1 MTRCSHSAPS
11 GNSAQS
17 CQHLLICYHCGV
29 QKGRAS
35 TRRYCKSGC
44 RFYRIV
50 KADLSP
56 LDERA
61 ASILVL
67 ADLRGYRVGRAHRMC
82 EPSPHDGG
90 MAQPPFAGPAWGIAG
105 ILHVRLSVHL
115 SLLTAPPAA
124 SEPNQSLTH
133 HSMKPWN
140 QEPRPNANPTASA
153 H

>member
-1 MTRCSHSAPS
+1 MTRCPHSAPS
-11 GNSAQS
+11 GNSAQG

-29 QKGRAS
+29 QKGRS
-35 TRRYCKSGC
+35 SNRQYFKSGC

-67 ADLRGYRVGRAHRMC
+67 ADLRGYRVGRAHCMC
-82 EPSPHDGG
+82 EPSPRDCG

-105 ILHVRLSVHL
+105 ILHVRLSVFL
-115 SLLTAPPAA
+115 SLLTAPPARG
-124 SEPNQSLTH
+124 EPKQILTNH
-133 HSMKPWN
+133 GVNHGD
-140 QEPRPNANPTASA
+140 QEPRPNANPTSSA